1 MFVAVRAW
9 TGGAALGAMHSG
21 RVTSPPVEAPKTS
34 LGFQLLR
41 SPASTESPAASQ
53 FFFQGLAVFLP
64 ADSSCRSSGGSDLQS
79 LSDVLPLCNLL
90 QNPV

>member
-53 FFFQGLAVFLP
+53 FFFSRPVCVFYRLIP
-64 ADSSCRSSGGSDLQS
+64 AAEALVGQTSRASQTSCRSATF
-79 LSDVLPLCNLL
+79 CRT
-90 QNPV
+90 

>member
-34 LGFQLLR
+34 SGFQLLR
-41 SPASTESPAASQ
+41 RAACGRIFTAS
-53 FFFQGLAVFLP
+53 FQ
-64 ADSSCRSSGGSDLQS
+64 LQK
-79 LSDVLPLCNLL
+79 P
-90 QNPV
+90 